1 MHTTINEG
9 VGGLDLLAHV
19 TETVRKAIEFGLIK
33 TVSLYEFDQSID
45 DLDGNEL
52 EDYLQDLWDNI

>member
-1 MHTTINEG
+1 MDTTLYEG
-9 VGGLDLLAHV
+9 AGELDLLAHV
-19 TETVRKAIEFGLIK
+19 TETVRKAIEIGLIK
-33 TVSLYEFDQSID
+33 TVSLHEFDQRID